1 MTNATQAQAQ
11 AGGVGAFPMAI
22 ASRPSEQQPS
32 VAASVPINM
41 RMPTTSR
48 PRLGSRPNPPT
59 DQSTA
64 GRLDEAD
71 EVETDDERDDGPLN
85 AGAGPAS
92 SGRPRRREE
101 QRRLR
106 KKARVF
112 IHKHTN
118 TLLHALFSLLI
129 RLVFELRNEEHLAN

>member
-1 MTNATQAQAQ
+1 
-11 AGGVGAFPMAI
+11 MAI

-112 IHKHTN
+112 IHKRTN

-129 RLVFELRNEEHLAN
+129 RHI